1 MNMTKAFFSFAGVC
15 ASVVFSCS
23 LAAADYSTWIWQ
35 TQNDTNAAPSKVT
48 GCSFWGSSFWSDG
61 KNPDP
66 GKSYYV
72 PSGIHHF
79 SPNKGNGPF
88 IFDGDMLAVSGV
100 FHLKTGYGK
109 VFNYKNLILDDGA
122 LFAYEYP
129 GFATGKVTV
138 VSSRQ
143 NPAIMRVNYTYEGNS
158 KVTFKILADMVSEPD
173 ACVRMENQ
181 LTKQCYQRFTG
192 DNSGFFGTFVL
203 ADPYAIYT
211 ADDFLE
217 FPGTLAYATNS
228 TLTVPVGFPGAV
240 ASTEGYALDITS
252 NNAENFE
259 AFEGGVL
266 SYTQS
271 RSVKDLTLGADSLL
285 KVPFSGKT
293 ATALTVTNSFA
304 VADGAMIELDG
315 FSSVAFTNG
324 IENVSVLRLEGVAAE
339 NAPDVSAL
347 RFKTLECGLP
357 RSAVFAW
364 VDGEDGS
371 KTLSLSWKPVVIAK
385 QFVTATQMLDENYA
399 GYWSDGKLPH
409 EGCDYLMIG
418 NGATDTFSCPSTFSF
433 PGDSLTLEKQSVY
446 MNKAGADWR
455 GADCHFDDLR
465 LNGFAATFYESNKK
479 FTGVMQIMPGG
490 ASFSIYQ
497 TKFLNLYCEIK
508 GEGNLKFDGKSSN
521 ASPYGTAVLAGT
533 NLCYGGRITV
543 TTPVFAGNGNKPA
556 TPNPDSDPQ
565 IVTRCLVHDGRA
577 LGGRYTKDDNAYSAI
592 TIQNYSKLYTERSIS
607 IDEPTRGVF
616 IDNGALFEVP
626 DGESLTINSAI
637 TYNGEL
643 RKLGGGTLALGARA
657 LFVDGNAETAPVEG
671 KNILSVRAGALKPV
685 NPQST
690 DGLAMEFKEGTSLV
704 LPANGA
710 VGFLSV
716 RNGSSITVDTLSGK
730 VPVHFDLTGF
740 DVSGTAFSI
749 PLATVKEEM
758 AQTVAAKLAPKSK
771 VGKNALQKIDVVSN
785 GDGTA
790 TIKAKYVFKA
800 LSITIR

>member
-1 MNMTKAFFSFAGVC
+1 MIKSFFSFAGVC
-15 ASVVFSCS
+15 ASAVFSYS
-23 LAAADYSTWIWQ
+23 LVAADYSTWIRQ
-35 TQNDTNAAPSKVT
+35 TKDDTNAVPANVT

-61 KNPDP
+61 KDPDP

-72 PSGIHHF
+72 PVGIHHF
-79 SPNKGNGPF
+79 SPNKGDGPF
-88 IFDGDMLAVSGV
+88 TFDGDMLAVSGV
-100 FHLKTGYGK
+100 FHLKTASGK
-109 VFNYKNLILDDGA
+109 MFNYKNLILDDGA
-122 LFAYEYP
+122 LFTHDYP
-129 GFATGKVTV
+129 GLVTGKITV

-143 NPAIMRVNYTYEGNS
+143 NPAIMRINYAYSNPNS
-158 KVTFKILADMVSEPD
+158 LMTFKILADMVSESD
-173 ACVRMENQ
+173 ACVRLDNQ
-181 LTKQCYQRFTG
+181 VIKKCYRRFLG

-203 ADPYAIYT
+203 TDPCATYT
-211 ADDFLE
+211 ADDFSK
-217 FPGTLAYATNS
+217 FPGTLAFATNS
-228 TLTVPVGFPGAV
+228 TLTVPVGFPGTV
-240 ASTEGYALDITS
+240 ASTEGYAVDITS
-252 NNAENFE
+252 NDAENFE
-259 AFEGGVL
+259 AFDGGVL

-293 ATALTVTNSFA
+293 ATALTVTGSFA
-304 VADGAMIELDG
+304 VADGAVIELDG

-324 IENVSVLRLEGVAAE
+324 TKNVSVLILEGNAAE
-339 NAPDVSAL
+339 NPPDVSAL

-364 VDGEDGS
+364 VDCEDGS

-399 GYWSDGKLPH
+399 GYWSDGEIPH
-409 EGCDYLMIG
+409 KGCDYLMIG
-418 NGATDTFSCPSTFSF
+418 NGTTDTFSCPSTFSF
-433 PGDSLTLEKQSVY
+433 PGDSLTFEKQSVY
-446 MNKAGADWR
+446 MNKAGADWK
-455 GADCHFDDLR
+455 GADCHFDDLC
-465 LNGFAATFYESNKK
+465 LNGFSATFYESNKK

-508 GEGNLKFDGKSSN
+508 GDGNLKFDGKSNN

-543 TTPVFAGNGNKPA
+543 TTPVYAGTDQKPA

-565 IVTRCLVHDGRA
+565 FVTRCLVHDGRA
-577 LGGRYTKDDNAYSAI
+577 LGGRYTKDDNAYCAI

-616 IDNGALFEVP
+616 VDNGALFEVR
-626 DGESLTINSAI
+626 DGESLTINSSI

-643 RKLGGGTLALGARA
+643 RKMGGGTFELGARA
-657 LFVDGNAETAPVEG
+657 LFVDGNAETEPMEG

-690 DGLAMEFKEGTSLV
+690 DGLALEFKEGTSLV
-704 LPANGA
+704 LPANGT

-730 VPVHFDLTGF
+730 IPVYFDLTGF
-740 DVSGTAFSI
+740 DVSGTAFTI
-749 PLATVKEEM
+749 PLATVKEDI

-771 VGKNALQKIDVVSN
+771 VGKNVLQKIDAVSN

-790 TIKAKYVFKA
+790 TIKAKYVYKA

>member
-1 MNMTKAFFSFAGVC
+1 MIKSFFSFAGVC
-15 ASVVFSCS
+15 ASVVFSYS
-23 LAAADYSTWIWQ
+23 LVAADYSTWIWQ
-35 TQNDTNAAPSKVT
+35 TKSDEDASGAFSD
-48 GCSFWGSSFWSDG
+48 GAFWSDG
-61 KNPDP
+61 LAPSS
-66 GKSYYV
+66 GKSYYT
-72 PSGIHHF
+72 PAEIKHMTPHKTSNSYSF
-79 SPNKGNGPF
+79 KG
-88 IFDGDMLAVSGV
+88 DKLAVSGI
-100 FHLKTGYGK
+100 FHFKSGNNK
-109 VFNYKNLILDDGA
+109 VVNYKNLILDDGA
-122 LFAYEYP
+122 LFMQDYP
-129 GFATGKVTV
+129 GMLTGKVSV
-138 VSSRQ
+138 VSSRK
-143 NPAIMRVNYTYEGNS
+143 NPTIMRVYYEYTNPS
-158 KVTFKILADMVSEPD
+158 SFVTFKILADMVSESD
-173 ACVRMENQ
+173 ACVRFENQ
-181 LTKQCYQRFTG
+181 LTKKCYRRFAG

-203 ADPYAIYT
+203 ADPYATYDA
-211 ADDFLE
+211 ADFSE

-228 TLTVPVGFPGAV
+228 TLTVPVGFPGTV
-240 ASTEGYALDITS
+240 ASTEGYAVDITS

-259 AFEGGVL
+259 AFDGGVL

-285 KVPFSGKT
+285 KVPFSDKT
-293 ATALTVTNSFA
+293 ATALTVTGSFA

-324 IENVSVLRLEGVAAE
+324 TESVSVLILEGNAAA

-364 VDGEDGS
+364 DDGEDGS

-385 QFVTATQMLDENYA
+385 QPVKGDEMFDESYA
-399 GYWSDGKLPH
+399 EYWSDGKLPH
-409 EGCDYLMIG
+409 KGCDYLIHG
-418 NGATDTFSCPSTFSF
+418 GDVYYFSCPKPFTF
-433 PGDSLTLEKQSVY
+433 PGDSLTFDQQNMY
-446 MNKAGADWR
+446 MHERANTY
-455 GADCHFDDLR
+455 HFDGLC
-465 LNGFAATFYESNKK
+465 LNDFWATCYGGNKD
-479 FTGVMQIMPGG
+479 FTGVMQIMSGG
-490 ASFSIYQ
+490 ASFGIYQ
-497 TKFLNLYCEIK
+497 TKFLSLYCEIK
-508 GEGNLKFDGKSSN
+508 GEGNLKFTGSTNKN
-521 ASPYGTAVLAGT
+521 HPTPYGTAVLAGT

-543 TTPVFAGNGNKPA
+543 TTPDSPANGDKPA

-577 LGGRYTKDDNAYSAI
+577 LGGRYTKDDNAYCAI

-616 IDNGALFEVP
+616 VDNGALFEVP
-626 DGESLTINSAI
+626 DGESLTINSSI

-643 RKLGGGTLALGARA
+643 RKMGGGTLALGARA
-657 LFVDGNAETAPVEG
+657 LFVDGNAETEPVEG

-690 DGLAMEFKEGTSLV
+690 DGLALEFREGTSLV

-716 RNGSSITVDTLSGK
+716 RNGSSIAVDTLSGK

-740 DVSGTAFSI
+740 DVSGTAFTI

>member
-1 MNMTKAFFSFAGVC
+1 MNMIKSFFSFAGVC
-15 ASVVFSCS
+15 ASAVFSCS
-23 LAAADYSTWIWQ
+23 LVAADYSTWIWQ
-35 TQNDTNAAPSKVT
+35 TKDDTNAVPANVT

-61 KNPDP
+61 KDPDP

-72 PSGIHHF
+72 PAGIHHF
-79 SPNKGNGPF
+79 SPNKGDGPF
-88 IFDGDMLAVSGV
+88 TFDGDMLAVSGV
-100 FHLKTGYGK
+100 FHLKTASGK
-109 VFNYKNLILDDGA
+109 MFNYKNLILDDDA
-122 LFAYEYP
+122 LFTHDYP
-129 GFATGKVTV
+129 GLVTGKITV

-143 NPAIMRVNYTYEGNS
+143 NPAIMRINYAYSNPNS
-158 KVTFKILADMVSEPD
+158 LMTFKILADMVSESD
-173 ACVRMENQ
+173 ACVRLENL
-181 LTKQCYQRFTG
+181 LTKKCYRRFLG

-203 ADPYAIYT
+203 ADPCATYT

-228 TLTVPVGFPGAV
+228 TLTVPVGFPGTV
-240 ASTEGYALDITS
+240 ASTEGYAVDITS

-259 AFEGGVL
+259 AFNGGVL

-285 KVPFSGKT
+285 KVPFSGNT
-293 ATALTVTNSFA
+293 ATALTVTGSFA
-304 VADGAMIELDG
+304 VADGAVIELDG

-324 IENVSVLRLEGVAAE
+324 TESVSVLRLEDAAAA

-364 VDGEDGS
+364 VDGESGS

-385 QFVTATQMLDENYA
+385 QFVTGKQMLDESYA
-399 GYWSDGKLPH
+399 EYWSDGKLPH
-409 EGCDYLMIG
+409 KGCDYLIMG
-418 NGATDTFSCPSTFSF
+418 DGSYYSFSCPATFSF
-433 PGDSLTLEKQSVY
+433 PGDSLTFEKQGIY
-446 MNKAGADWR
+446 LNAD
-455 GADCHFDDLR
+455 GLNCHFDELR
-465 LNGFAATFYESNKK
+465 LNNLTATCYGKNKN

-490 ASFSIYQ
+490 ASFGIYQ
-497 TKFLNLYCEIK
+497 TKFLSLYCEIK
-508 GEGNLKFDGKSSN
+508 GEGNLKLTGSANKKHPT
-521 ASPYGTAVLAGT
+521 PYGTAVLAGT

-543 TTPVFAGNGNKPA
+543 TTPDSPANGDKPA

-577 LGGRYTKDDNAYSAI
+577 LGGRYTKDDNAYCAI

-616 IDNGALFEVP
+616 VDNGALFEVP
-626 DGESLTINSAI
+626 DGESLTINSSI

-643 RKLGGGTLALGARA
+643 RKMGGGTLSLGARA
-657 LFVDGNAETAPVEG
+657 LFVDGNTETEPVEG

-690 DGLAMEFKEGTSLV
+690 DGLALEFKEGTSLL

-740 DVSGTAFSI
+740 DVSGTAFTI

-758 AQTVAAKLAPKSK
+758 AQTVVAKLAPKSR
-771 VGKNALQKIDVVSN
+771 VGKNVLQKIDAVSN

-790 TIKAKYVFKA
+790 TIKAKYVYKA